1 MLCLLSLRAYAMA
14 INFDNTSIAFQSLNS
29 KELKKAH
36 LLFKLLS
43 SPTLVSIGKV
53 LTLLAFKLHLPVK
66 GIIKKTIFSRF
77 CGGETIEECN
87 NRIAA
92 LAKFGIGTILDY
104 SVEGKQSESDLD
116 ETTREIIRTTKTAQG
131 NAHVPF
137 CVFKVSGIARFSL
150 LEKVSAKIELTDG
163 EKQEY
168 LRVVNRVDSI
178 CKNAFEADT
187 PVFIDAE
194 ESWIQPAIDAL
205 ADTMMAKY
213 NKQKFMVYNTIQLY
227 RHDRLDF
234 LMQSHHKARNGGYK
248 LAVKLVRGA
257 YMEKERERAVQ
268 KGYASPIQA
277 NKNLC
282 DKDYNLALE
291 YCVKNIQDIAVCA
304 GTHNE
309 QSSLFLVDL
318 MHRYK
323 IEKNDKRIYFAQ
335 LLGMSDHIS
344 YNLSAEGYNVAKYV
358 PYGPVK
364 EVLPYLIRRAQEN
377 TSVKGQTGRE
387 LALIKK
393 EISRRKLKHD
403 KQ

>member
-1 MLCLLSLRAYAMA
+1 MA